1 MFAWLNRLSYL
12 QFMAVAV
19 ILLLIAVGMV
29 RAAVSYGSCAWYGY
43 QTDRETRYAA
53 FVGCMVQVEN
63 RWVPR
68 NELRLVQ

>member
-1 MFAWLNRLSYL
+1 VKVNNPL
-12 QFMAVAV
+12 QRAGWAGVAV
-19 ILLLIAVGMV
+19 LAVFVLIMWVGGVLL
-29 RAAVSYGSCAWYGY
+29 RWGSCAWYGY

>member
-1 MFAWLNRLSYL
+1 MGADSRNRTASRLAIAL
-12 QFMAVAV
+12 LAVVVVVVVAV
-19 ILLLIAVGMV
+19 RVATY
-29 RAAVSYGSCAWYGY
+29 YGSCAWYGY

>member
-1 MFAWLNRLSYL
+1 MFAWLNRLTYL

-19 ILLLIAVGMV
+19 ILLLIAVGTV
-29 RAAVSYGSCAWYGY
+29 RAVVSYGSCAWYGY

>member
-1 MFAWLNRLSYL
+1 MMNWLKRRTHRQILVGL
-12 QFMAVAV
+12 LAAIVAAVV
-19 ILLLIAVGMV
+19 IARVV
-29 RAAVSYGSCAWYGY
+29 VSYGSCAWYGY